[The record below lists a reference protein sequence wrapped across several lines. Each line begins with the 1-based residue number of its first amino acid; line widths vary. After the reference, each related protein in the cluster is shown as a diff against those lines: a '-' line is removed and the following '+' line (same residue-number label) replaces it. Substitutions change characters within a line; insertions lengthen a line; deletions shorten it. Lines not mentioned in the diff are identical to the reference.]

1 MQAVHSRQADL
12 PRCGRHCAPRLASPK
27 ARHCRADCV
36 SECAARLPAISY
48 CILCRQV
55 NRSAWQSVRTT
66 MRASS
71 HSTPDGKAGA
81 KGSTIATRLDHNLR
95 QLCNGAN
102 MADLDGTLCFAGSF
116 RCVPEPRT
124 FSCCDPL
131 WHCCCS
137 HEAYR
142 PAARPAP
149 HRNRRHA
156 RSFTE
161 SGRSIPKHCSDSP
174 NKQHMMACGRLLLGS
189 WRLSGPTSRQISWIR
204 APCSSYR
211 TSAGA
216 SRLSFGKGRAS
227 SCVCF
232 TYATLAGRWTRLTW
246 PSLRRAPESART
258 SQRLML
264 RALCGPSYF
273 WQWSS
278 CKLACLSGTQR
289 CFLLR

>member
-1 MQAVHSRQADL
+1 MTALQDCQRSRTEVYVIRSTGRPGNQSGQQCGQAPTRPLMAKPAPKVQQQL
-12 PRCGRHCAPRLASPK
+12 PFSC
-27 ARHCRADCV
+27 
-36 SECAARLPAISY
+36 
-48 CILCRQV
+48 
-55 NRSAWQSVRTT
+55 
-66 MRASS
+66 
-71 HSTPDGKAGA
+71 
-81 KGSTIATRLDHNLR
+81 DHNLR

-102 MADLDGTLCFAGSF
+102 LADLDGTLCFAGSF

-156 RSFTE
+156 RSCTE

-227 SCVCF
+227 SCDYF
-232 TYATLAGRWTRLTW
+232 NYATIAGRWTRLTW

-264 RALCGPSYF
+264 RALCGPSCF